1 MDILADYS
9 FLFYLFL
16 MLLLFVFRKRKK
28 VLAKTQDKSESD
40 GEPLGKRVSWEELMR
55 ELKRQTEL
63 EGDNA
68 PSDDTLAEVFPVQ
81 EISFDKTVS
90 DDNKG
95 TATNEVNLTV
105 EVQDQKED
113 KKNVL
118 LQDKRK
124 FIVEGQE
131 NSTNSNTT
139 WAFDSLDDVKRAFVY
154 SEILKPKFND

>member
-9 FLFYLFL
+9 FLFYLLL

-28 VLAKTQDKSESD
+28 VVAKTPEKSRSDNAQPLDK
-40 GEPLGKRVSWEELMR
+40 KASWEELMR

-63 EGDNA
+63 GGDDA
-68 PSDDTLAEVFPVQ
+68 PLDDTLTEVFPVQ
-81 EISFDKTVS
+81 EMPQTVS
-90 DDNKG
+90 DGNKE
-95 TATNEVNLTV
+95 TAINEVALTV

-124 FIVEGQE
+124 LVAEGQD

-139 WAFDSLDDVKRAFVY
+139 WTFDSLDDVKRAFVY

>member
-9 FLFYLFL
+9 FLFYLLL

-28 VLAKTQDKSESD
+28 VVAKTPEKSRSD
-40 GEPLGKRVSWEELMR
+40 NAQPLGKKVSWEELMR

-68 PSDDTLAEVFPVQ
+68 QPDDTLTEVFPVQ
-81 EISFDKTVS
+81 EMPQTVS
-90 DDNKG
+90 DDNKE
-95 TATNEVNLTV
+95 TAINEVALTV

-124 FIVEGQE
+124 LVAEGQD

-139 WAFDSLDDVKRAFVY
+139 WTFDSLDDVKRAFVY

>member
-68 PSDDTLAEVFPVQ
+68 QPDDTLTEVFPVQ
-81 EISFDKTVS
+81 EMPQTVS
-90 DDNKG
+90 DGNKE